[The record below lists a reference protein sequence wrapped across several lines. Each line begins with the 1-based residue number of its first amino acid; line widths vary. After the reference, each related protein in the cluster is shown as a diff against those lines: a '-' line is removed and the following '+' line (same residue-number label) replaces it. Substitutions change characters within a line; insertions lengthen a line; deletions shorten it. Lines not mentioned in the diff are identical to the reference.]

1 MDLFLCFIISCNNLM
16 RQQQNEFCVF
26 CCHSATKTLQTP
38 CLWALLGGG
47 RWVAGGS
54 KNRKI

>member
-1 MDLFLCFIISCNNLM
+1 M